1 MQFKQIQ
8 DFPNY
13 IVYENG
19 IVQNIRSNKI
29 IKADLNNQ
37 GYLRVTLSNDGN
49 AQRFCLQRLVAE
61 MFIGKCP
68 DGQMVDHI
76 DRNPLNNH
84 FTNLRYVSQSAN
96 QRNQKSYKGTEAIYV
111 DQIPER
117 CIEVTQYNHHR
128 FENYFI
134 DPITYEMYYFNDL
147 QYRKLNL
154 NTTQNNS
161 LYYCTRNNQNKAV
174 KQSLNVL
181 KSQYKVAEQV
191 E

>member
-1 MQFKQIQ
+1 MQFKQIE

-13 IVYENG
+13 LIFENG
-19 IVQNIRSNKI
+19 TVQNIRSNKI
-29 IKADLNNQ
+29 LKADLNNQ
-37 GYLRVTLSNDGN
+37 GYLRVTLYNNGDEK
-49 AQRFCLQRLVAE
+49 RFCLQRLVAE
-61 MFIGKCP
+61 LFIGKCP
-68 DGQMVDHI
+68 EGFMVDHI

-84 FTNLRYVSQSAN
+84 YTNLRYVTQSAN

-117 CIEVTQYNHHR
+117 CIQVTEYNLHK

-147 QYRKLNL
+147 QFRKLNL
-154 NTTQNNS
+154 NTNQEGTN
-161 LYYCTRNNQNKAV
+161 YYCTRNNQNKAV
-174 KQSLNVL
+174 KLILNVL
-181 KSQYKVAEQV
+181 KKQYKIV